1 MPKYREDSDLEVL
14 KIADNQMLGILVEYL
29 TQNRDGDKW
38 LTEQL
43 TSNPEFI
50 AANGDYQK
58 VWQLIAE
65 ELQLFGGNTIANMIR
80 GKGVLYR
87 EILIDVCEKVKVKT
101 DYNVP
106 IVEIENALIAKIFAN
121 SWDAMTSDERNELK
135 KDLKLDPTQDDAL
148 TLEAIKTGIA
158 KGYFSYQV
166 SMLIASSFANA
177 VLGTNIALLAGFAGA
192 VGASRLIGS
201 LAGPLGVLITSMLT
215 LPMISGPAYRVT
227 LPAVIQVAAIR
238 QQLLNREGISEKAA
252 QEK

>member
-14 KIADNQMLGILVEYL
+14 KLADNQMLGILVDYL
-29 TQNRDGDKW
+29 THNRDGDKW

-65 ELQLFGGNTIANMIR
+65 ELQLFGGNTVANMIR
-80 GKGVLYR
+80 GEGVLYR
-87 EILIDVCEKVKVKT
+87 EILIDVCEKVGVKT

-106 IVEIENALIAKIFAN
+106 IVEIENALIAKVFAN
-121 SWDAMTSDERNELK
+121 SWEKMTDDERNEIK
-135 KDLKLDPTQDDAL
+135 KDLQLNSADNDTISLQAI
-148 TLEAIKTGIA
+148 EAGIA
-158 KGYFSYQV
+158 KGHFSYQV

-192 VGASRLIGS
+192 VGASRLIGA
-201 LAGPLGVLITSMLT
+201 LAGPLGVLITSIFTVPML
-215 LPMISGPAYRVT
+215 SGPAYRVT

-238 QQLLNREGISEKAA
+238 QQLLNKEGISEKAA